1 MRWVCCI
8 CFSDTRHHLLGNGTI
23 QCARTAEAIY
33 TCSSRE
39 SLHRNRL
46 GSLFSSWCATHTTI
60 TTAVDQP
67 DVSSP
72 IPSISHFLQVPLSPQ
87 SPDSPPA
94 SGSKWLVMSVQLL
107 ILRLASCS
115 CRCLFD
121 PAFRRFAIYLFTRPT
136 ACIVRA
142 AAGVTPSRMSC
153 VANGNRMSQAAMLVF
168 WVARRSDLL
177 VRHLN

>member
-1 MRWVCCI
+1 MRWMCCI

-46 GSLFSSWCATHTTI
+46 GLFSSWCATHRTI

-121 PAFRRFAIYLFTRPT
+121 PAFRRFAISLY
-136 ACIVRA
+136 
-142 AAGVTPSRMSC
+142 TPDCLYCS
-153 VANGNRMSQAAMLVF
+153 
-168 WVARRSDLL
+168 RRSWQFSESNEPCCEWQSNVTGGDARLL
-177 VRHLN
+177 GCASIRFACQAP